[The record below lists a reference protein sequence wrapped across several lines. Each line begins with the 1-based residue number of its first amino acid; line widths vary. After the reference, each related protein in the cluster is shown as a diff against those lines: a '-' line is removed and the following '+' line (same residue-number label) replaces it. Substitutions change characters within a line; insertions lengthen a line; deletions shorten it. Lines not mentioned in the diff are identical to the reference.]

1 MCAGNNYSED
11 GVNMIAHA
19 LKENKSLRFLSLAGN
34 PLTDQSVAHL
44 AQVLRSNACL
54 QSLNLSSFGGLG
66 PASCRCLVDAL
77 TQSTIKPPVL
87 TSCNVSCAASWSFL
101 PSHPPL
107 HPRTTALSLSLSLPT
122 HLLLCLIV
130 PSVFVLSCRQL

>member
-44 AQVLRSNACL
+44 AQVVHLEASRTCVCIGF
-54 QSLNLSSFGGLG
+54 QWLSIG
-66 PASCRCLVDAL
+66 
-77 TQSTIKPPVL
+77 
-87 TSCNVSCAASWSFL
+87 
-101 PSHPPL
+101 
-107 HPRTTALSLSLSLPT
+107 
-122 HLLLCLIV
+122 
-130 PSVFVLSCRQL
+130 